1 MNSES
6 FDEIFTYIGK
16 APNPTP
22 EELEERRKRHKE
34 MDEEMR
40 LQIWRGQNGLNWDGT
55 KQKTEKEKE
64 EYEKRLYEAYLRIP
78 KE

>member
-1 MNSES
+1 MNYET
-6 FDEIFTYIGK
+6 FDEVYTYVGK
-16 APNPTP
+16 APKKTP
-22 EELEERRKRHKE
+22 EEIEESKRASKR

-78 KE
+78 RE